1 MMLVLLL
8 LLCSAGLRLYDFY
21 EVPASNTAL
30 PPRCGSSTGSGLGI
44 GAWALMADSWG
55 PCGDQLWVPHMS
67 PFSKYMLG
75 WVNPIEV
82 SADEAKSFKLFPSA
96 QCPDILKITRGYTPD
111 VEFILVEN
119 RQAIGVDSAT
129 MGTGMLV

>member
-1 MMLVLLL
+1 
-8 LLCSAGLRLYDFY
+8 
-21 EVPASNTAL
+21 
-30 PPRCGSSTGSGLGI
+30 
-44 GAWALMADSWG
+44 
-55 PCGDQLWVPHMS
+55 MS

-96 QCPDILKITRGYTPD
+96 QCPDILTITRGYTPD

-119 RQAIGVDSAT
+119 RQAIGIDSAT